1 MEKSTLSDNRQQLVV
16 KSNDLIQRTRYDL
29 SLQEQK
35 IVLYVIS
42 KIKPTDEELQ
52 EYSFTMRELC
62 EMCGIEAIG
71 QNFENMWQSIIAL
84 NDKTIEF
91 EDNRYRANPRW
102 IEMPIMDKQTREIRI
117 RFHPLLRPYLIALHE
132 NFTQYELSSILVMRS
147 RYSVRMYEL
156 LKSYAYLNEITFGLE
171 ELKEKL
177 QTTGYSDYKNFRV
190 RVLEKAIEEIN
201 EHTDIRVEFKPIR
214 TSRVITHLRFII
226 ERKSSAEQV
235 MLRAKRNAALD
246 AKES

>member
-42 KIKPTDEELQ
+42 KIKPTDEELK

>member
-1 MEKSTLSDNRQQLVV
+1 MENPTLSDNRQQLVV

-42 KIKPTDEELQ
+42 KIKPTDEELK

-71 QNFENMWQSIIAL
+71 QNFENMWQSIVAL

-91 EDNRYRANPRW
+91 EDNRYRGNPRW
-102 IEMPIMDKQTREIRI
+102 IEMPIMDKLTREIRI

-132 NFTQYELSSILVMRS
+132 NFTQYELSSILIMRS

-156 LKSYAYLNEITFGLE
+156 LKSYAYLNEITFSLE

>member
-1 MEKSTLSDNRQQLVV
+1 MEKDTLSDDRQQLVV

-42 KIKPTDEELQ
+42 KIKPTDEELK

-71 QNFENMWQSIIAL
+71 QNFENMWQSIVAL
-84 NDKTIEF
+84 NGKTIEF
-91 EDNRYRANPRW
+91 EDNRYRGNPRW
-102 IEMPIMDKQTREIRI
+102 IEMPIMDKLTREVRI

-214 TSRVITHLRFII
+214 TSRVITHLRFVI

>member
-71 QNFENMWQSIIAL
+71 QNFENMWQSIVAL
-84 NDKTIEF
+84 NEKTIEF
-91 EDNRYRANPRW
+91 EDNRYRGNPRW
-102 IEMPIMDKQTREIRI
+102 IEMPIMDKLTREIHI

-132 NFTQYELSSILVMRS
+132 NFTQYELSSILIMRS

-156 LKSYAYLNEITFGLE
+156 LKSYAYLDEITFSLE

-214 TSRVITHLRFII
+214 TSSVITHLRFII

>member
-71 QNFENMWQSIIAL
+71 QNFENMWQSIVAL
-84 NDKTIEF
+84 NEKTIEF
-91 EDNRYRANPRW
+91 EDNRYRGNPRW
-102 IEMPIMDKQTREIRI
+102 IEMPIMDKLTREIRI

-132 NFTQYELSSILVMRS
+132 NFTQYELSSILIMRS

-156 LKSYAYLNEITFGLE
+156 LKSYAYLSEITFSLE

>member
-1 MEKSTLSDNRQQLVV
+1 MEKDILSDGRQQLVV

-42 KIKPTDEELQ
+42 KIKPTDEELK
-52 EYSFTMRELC
+52 EYVFTLRELC

-147 RYSVRMYEL
+147 RYSVRVYEL

-201 EHTDIRVEFKPIR
+201 EHTDIRVDFKPIR

-235 MLRAKRNAALD
+235 ALRAKRNAALD
-246 AKES
+246 SKES

>member
-1 MEKSTLSDNRQQLVV
+1 MEKDTLSDGRQQLVV

-42 KIKPTDEELQ
+42 KIKPTDEELK
-52 EYSFTMRELC
+52 EYIFTLRELC

-71 QNFENMWQSIIAL
+71 QNYENMWQSIIAL

-201 EHTDIRVEFKPIR
+201 EHTDIRVDFKPIR

-235 MLRAKRNAALD
+235 ALRAKRNAALD
-246 AKES
+246 SKES

>member
-71 QNFENMWQSIIAL
+71 QNFENMWQSIVAL
-84 NDKTIEF
+84 NEKTIEF
-91 EDNRYRANPRW
+91 EDNRYRGNPRW
-102 IEMPIMDKQTREIRI
+102 IEMPIMDKLTREIRI

-132 NFTQYELSSILVMRS
+132 NFTQYELSSILIMRS

-156 LKSYAYLNEITFGLE
+156 LKSYAYLDEITFSLE

-226 ERKSSAEQV
+226 KRKSSAEQV

>member
-71 QNFENMWQSIIAL
+71 QNFENMWQSIVAL
-84 NDKTIEF
+84 NEKTIEF
-91 EDNRYRANPRW
+91 EDNRYRGNPRW
-102 IEMPIMDKQTREIRI
+102 IEMPIMDKLTKEIRI

-132 NFTQYELSSILVMRS
+132 NFTQYELSSILIMRS

-156 LKSYAYLNEITFGLE
+156 LKSYAYLDEITFSLE
-171 ELKEKL
+171 ELKKKL

>member
-42 KIKPTDEELQ
+42 KIKPTDEELK

-71 QNFENMWQSIIAL
+71 QNFENMWQSIVAL
-84 NDKTIEF
+84 NEKTIEF
-91 EDNRYRANPRW
+91 EDNRYRGNPRW
-102 IEMPIMDKQTREIRI
+102 IEMPIMDKLTREIRI

-132 NFTQYELSSILVMRS
+132 
-147 RYSVRMYEL
+147 
-156 LKSYAYLNEITFGLE
+156 K
-171 ELKEKL
+171 
-177 QTTGYSDYKNFRV
+177 
-190 RVLEKAIEEIN
+190 
-201 EHTDIRVEFKPIR
+201 
-214 TSRVITHLRFII
+214 
-226 ERKSSAEQV
+226 
-235 MLRAKRNAALD
+235 
-246 AKES
+246 

>member
-71 QNFENMWQSIIAL
+71 QNFENMWQSIVAL
-84 NDKTIEF
+84 NEKTIEF
-91 EDNRYRANPRW
+91 EDNRYRGNPRW
-102 IEMPIMDKQTREIRI
+102 IEMPIMDKLTREIRI

-132 NFTQYELSSILVMRS
+132 NFTQYELSSILIMRS

-156 LKSYAYLNEITFGLE
+156 LKSYAYLDEITFSLE

>member
-42 KIKPTDEELQ
+42 KIKPTDEELK

-71 QNFENMWQSIIAL
+71 QNFENMWQSIVAL
-84 NDKTIEF
+84 NEKTIEF
-91 EDNRYRANPRW
+91 EDNRYRGNPRW
-102 IEMPIMDKQTREIRI
+102 IEMPIMDKLTREIRI

-132 NFTQYELSSILVMRS
+132 NFTQYELSSILIMRS

-156 LKSYAYLNEITFGLE
+156 LKSYAYLDEITFSLE